1 MGLPNQPVT
10 LTVEQI
16 DDLNRKLS
24 TMRHD
29 VNNHLSLLMAAIE
42 LVRFKPDMTGKML
55 DSMTQQPP
63 KVTAIVNQF
72 SEEFEK
78 TFGITRL

>member
-10 LTVEQI
+10 LTVEEI
-16 DDLNRKLS
+16 DQLNRKLS

-29 VNNHLSLLMAAIE
+29 VNNTLSLMIAAIE
-42 LVRFKPDMTGKML
+42 VLRHKPEMTGKMVSTL
-55 DSMTQQPP
+55 IEQPP
-63 KVTAIVNQF
+63 RIVQGLAKF

-78 TFGITRL
+78 TFGITRS